1 MVVQVAVVQL
11 VMAQLVVV
19 QAVVVQLVVVQ
30 LVVVQLVVVQVAVV
44 QMVVVQVLAV
54 QVAVAQAAK
63 WLEFG
68 CWGNHELT
76 KFGLCSLSSVGI
88 SASDWWL
95 TPLDVPALGSSGSCQ
110 NLHPGDCFKYHG

>member
-1 MVVQVAVVQL
+1 MVAQVAVV
-11 VMAQLVVV
+11 QLVVV

-30 LVVVQLVVVQVAVV
+30 LVVVQ
-44 QMVVVQVLAV
+44 VLAV
-54 QVAVAQAAK
+54 QVAVVQAAK

-76 KFGLCSLSSVGI
+76 RFGVCSLSSVGI
-88 SASDWWL
+88 SASGWWL

-110 NLHPGDCFKYHG
+110 N

>member
-1 MVVQVAVVQL
+1 MVAQVAVV
-11 VMAQLVVV
+11 QLVVV

-30 LVVVQLVVVQVAVV
+30 VLA
-44 QMVVVQVLAV
+44 VQVLAV
-54 QVAVAQAAK
+54 QVAK

-76 KFGLCSLSSVGI
+76 RFGVCSLSSVGI
-88 SASDWWL
+88 SASGWWL

-110 NLHPGDCFKYHG
+110 NLHPGECFKQRSMSTMV